1 MGTLSNWRRL
11 VVLLGWLIAA
21 VPTVPGAAVAQGVSD
36 GGPIEEI
43 RIEGSQRI
51 EPETVR
57 SYMQIDPGDTFAAD
71 LIDRALKNLF
81 ATGLYADVNFG
92 REANTLV
99 VLVVENPI
107 INRLAFE
114 RNNHIDDDTLAAEV
128 QLRARVVFTQAK
140 VQSDAKRIL
149 ELYRRSGRFAATVEP
164 KVIKLEQNR
173 VDLVFEIDEGPV
185 TGVTRVDFVGNVAF
199 SDSDLR
205 GEIITQES
213 AWYRFLTANDRYD
226 PDRLTVDRELLR
238 NFYLKEGYADFR
250 VLSAVAELSPDR
262 SGFFIT
268 VTVDEGE
275 RYHFGKIDVDV
286 NIKGLDPAVMWEE
299 ISTIEGDWYDAS
311 AIEKSISG
319 VVVAVGTLGYAFVE
333 VDPRMERD
341 AENKIVNLTYVVR
354 EGPKVFVDR
363 IDIVNNVRTLDK
375 VIRREF
381 RLVEGDPFN
390 TQKEKRTQQRI
401 QNLGFF
407 SKVDIKT
414 IPSDQP
420 DRTII
425 VVEVEEKATG
435 EITFG
440 LGFSTSEGPLGNISI
455 RERNLLGKGQDARLD
470 FTLSGIKSQLLF
482 SFTEPYFLDKDI
494 SAGFDVYRNSTS
506 NNASSYE
513 EAKIGGG
520 VRAGYDLTEYLR
532 HSLRY
537 NLTYSDV
544 TGVDASASQA
554 IKDLAGTHL
563 TSMVGQDLTYD
574 RRDSR
579 FDPRDGYFIRLRQ
592 DLAGLGGD
600 VRYLSSRL
608 GGGYYVPFGEE
619 WSLGVS
625 GELGYINGL
634 GHEVRTNDSFFVG
647 STNLRGF
654 TSGGIG
660 PRDTATNDALG
671 GKQFAVGSVELGF
684 PLPIPDEYQMR
695 GRFFTDVGTLYDTD
709 ATVVTDTIVD
719 QMAVRAAIGAGIT
732 WVSPFGPLQVDLA
745 YPVLKESYD
754 ETEWFRFNVGS
765 SF

>member
-21 VPTVPGAAVAQGVSD
+21 VATVPGAAVAQGVSD

-57 SYMQIDPGDTFAAD
+57 SYMQIGPGDTFAAD

-81 ATGLYADVNFG
+81 ATGLYADVNFR

-114 RNNHIDDDTLAAEV
+114 HNNHIDDDTLAVEV

-268 VTVDEGE
+268 ITVDEGE
-275 RYHFGKIDVDV
+275 RYHFGKIDVDA

-299 ISTIEGDWYDAS
+299 ISTIEGDWYDANEV
-311 AIEKSISG
+311 EKSIAMIG
-319 VVVAVGTLGYAFVE
+319 VAVGTLGYAFVE
-333 VDPRMERD
+333 VTPQLDRD
-341 AENKIVNLTYVVR
+341 SENKIINLTYLVR
-354 EGPKVFVDR
+354 EGPKVFVER
-363 IDIVNNVRTLDK
+363 IDIINNVRTLDE

-407 SKVDIKT
+407 TKVDLKLV
-414 IPSDQP
+414 PGEQP
-420 DRTII
+420 DRTI
-425 VVEVEEKATG
+425 VVVDVEEKSTG

-440 LGFSTSEGPLGNISI
+440 LGFSTQDGPLGNISL
-455 RERNLLGKGQDARLD
+455 RERNLLGKGQDVKLN
-470 FTLSGIKSQLLF
+470 FSLSGIKSQIDF

-494 SAGFDVYRNSTS
+494 TAGFDVYRSSTDQQQ
-506 NNASSYE
+506 SSYTQQRT
-513 EAKIGGG
+513 G
-520 VRAGYDLTEYLR
+520 VAVRMGYDLSEYLR
-532 HSLRY
+532 HNLRY
-537 NLTYSDV
+537 AVTYSEISDV
-544 TGVDASASQA
+544 SASASPA
-554 IKDLAGTHL
+554 IKAQEGARL
-563 TSMVGQDLTYD
+563 TSVVSQDFSYD

-579 FDPRDGYFIRLRQ
+579 FDPHSGYFVRLRQ
-592 DLAGLGGD
+592 ELAGLGGKGP
-600 VRYLSSRL
+600 YLSNRL
-608 GGGYYVPFGEE
+608 SGGYYFPVRNQWTIALTSEA
-619 WSLGVS
+619 
-625 GELGYINGL
+625 GYIFGI
-634 GHEVRTNDSFFVG
+634 GDTVRPSDAFQIGGQTF
-647 STNLRGF
+647 RGF
-654 TSGGIG
+654 AAGGIG
-660 PRDTATNDALG
+660 PRDTVTNDALG
-671 GKQFAVGSVELGF
+671 GNQYVIGTAELGF

-695 GRFFTDVGTLYDTD
+695 GRVFTDVGTLFGTD
-709 ATVVTDTIVD
+709 ATAGTIAD
-719 QMAVRAAIGAGIT
+719 DMTLRASAGAGIT
-732 WVSPFGPLQVDLA
+732 WISPFGPLQVDLA
-745 YPVLKESYD
+745 YPLLKEDYD
-754 ETEWFRFNVGS
+754 QTELFRFNVGS